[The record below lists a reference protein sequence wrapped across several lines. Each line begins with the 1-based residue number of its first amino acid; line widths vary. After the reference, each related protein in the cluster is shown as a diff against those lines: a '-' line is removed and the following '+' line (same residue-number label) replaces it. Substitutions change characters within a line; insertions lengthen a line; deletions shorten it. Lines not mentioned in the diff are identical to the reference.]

1 MDELD
6 RRSLEISNLSL
17 LLLPSR
23 YKMLKSS
30 SGRDHKT
37 ASPARSIGIFSS
49 KNRSNNLFPNN
60 PVLLVGNAYC
70 CKEIRNLLRSG
81 LQCG

>member
-1 MDELD
+1 MAELD
-6 RRSLEISNLSL
+6 RMSLEISNLSL

-30 SGRDHKT
+30 SGRDHRT
-37 ASPARSIGIFSS
+37 ARPARSTGILSS

-60 PVLLVGNAYC
+60 QVLLVGNTYC
-70 CKEIRNLLRSG
+70 CKEIRNRLRSG